1 MSNFHWI
8 LGALGLSMFVFEWLV
23 FEVTDTFHQHE
34 QKVQSLPENER
45 PIRLV
50 DLLREKLGIDEWLKS
65 NNITFN
71 SNNAEANATADVHDG
86 AADVDA
92 TANADDEKHWKD
104 SSDLELTDEIEP
116 MVKFVSRWSVADF
129 SRWLALSG
137 VCNDTIERV
146 NAFLSTNDE
155 SPQSFIMLRRDEV
168 AASLRRDSDSEREA
182 DVLARDV
189 QLIALGNS
197 MLRLTAVQNII
208 VEHCTQLLSGGG
220 DDDAASP
227 ISAAVM
233 MLGEHAGVDVAQTLV
248 SSLRFFMR
256 VLIVAIKVLIALAV
270 LIFFGPEGI
279 GLTVLRLLLR
289 AFVALMTIVAPAITL
304 IFPRFRFRVQMP
316 E

>member
-1 MSNFHWI
+1 MSSFHWI

-23 FEVTDTFHQHE
+23 FEVTDTFHQQE
-34 QKVQSLPENER
+34 QKVQGLPENER

-65 NNITFN
+65 NNITIGN
-71 SNNAEANATADVHDG
+71 SSNATI
-86 AADVDA
+86 DVDDGQTDA
-92 TANADDEKHWKD
+92 SEEGTHSADDDKHWND
-104 SSDLELTDEIEP
+104 MSDLELTDDIEP
-116 MVKFVSRWSVADF
+116 MVKFVSQWSVADL

-137 VCNDTIERV
+137 VCNDTVERV
-146 NAFLSTNDE
+146 NAFLSANDE

-168 AASLRRDSDSEREA
+168 AASLRRDSDTDLEA
-182 DVLARDV
+182 DALARDAH
-189 QLIALGNS
+189 LIALGNS
-197 MLRLTAVQNII
+197 MLRLTAVQAMV
-208 VEHCTQLLSGGG
+208 VEHCTQLLSGGS
-220 DDDAASP
+220 DHDAAAP

-256 VLIVAIKVLIALAV
+256 VLIVAIKVLIALAL

-289 AFVALMTIVAPAITL
+289 AFVALMTVVAPAITL